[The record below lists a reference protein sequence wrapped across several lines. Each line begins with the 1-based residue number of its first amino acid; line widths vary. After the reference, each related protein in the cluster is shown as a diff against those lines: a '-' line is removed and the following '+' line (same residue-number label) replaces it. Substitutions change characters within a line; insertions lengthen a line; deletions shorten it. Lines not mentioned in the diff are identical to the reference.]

1 MVCTLG
7 RVRGVLSEEVLQM
20 TYTVIA
26 LTSENYGCLV
36 RETGMDLPTVDVL
49 RWYEKKCATETIMH
63 RIGAITPE
71 GRLVGFAM
79 AVTGPWDP
87 ILRQGYFEISV
98 QVAPDWRKKGIGT
111 RLYEEITTFAS
122 EQKAIALQA
131 PIRETQSHDIEWAE
145 RRGFIKTLH
154 TFASELSLPQFD
166 PNSFNA
172 SITAA
177 ESTGLRF
184 ISLEGY
190 PQDDESFKRF
200 VDFYWN
206 LALDS
211 PGMEGKPRP
220 SFEEMKRFS
229 QSQGYG
235 TQKA

>member
-1 MVCTLG
+1 MGPDT
-7 RVRGVLSEEVLQM
+7 
-20 TYTVIA
+20 
-26 LTSENYGCLV
+26 
-36 RETGMDLPTVDVL
+36 
-49 RWYEKKCATETIMH
+49 AT
-63 RIGAITPE
+63 R
-71 GRLVGFAM
+71 
-79 AVTGPWDP
+79 
-87 ILRQGYFEISV
+87 YFEISV
-98 QVAPDWRKKGIGT
+98 QVDQDWRKKGIGT

-122 EQKAIALQA
+122 EQKANALQA

-145 RRGFIKTLH
+145 RRGFIKTSY

-220 SFEEMKRFS
+220 SFEEMKRIFAES
-229 QSQGYG
+229 GIWDPEGVILAVDGHHWAAMSFMIKRSDDVYYI
-235 TQKA
+235 T